1 VHAGSYVADDTSEPA
16 LRPQLTPRFIAMIVL
31 AAVVVAGG
39 IILARHTLAQSLTAL
54 SRLSW
59 AWCAAA
65 LSFEA
70 VSLATFG
77 LSRRRLLCADG
88 HRAGFG
94 SVMAVTY
101 AGNALSM
108 TIPVA
113 GTQVAMVYSY
123 REFRRRGLGPA
134 LTGWALAVSAILS
147 TTALALILLAGVL
160 TGGISVATAAGLVG
174 AAAFLVPAIAVLL
187 GLRYPQ
193 VRGTLC
199 RVVTRILAFS
209 HRLFRWP
216 PEGAANALHDVLDR
230 VARIRLSW
238 PRYTEVFVLSMLN
251 WAADCGC
258 LASTIRATGSPIPWH
273 GLLLAYAAG
282 VAIASTGFT
291 PGGFALVEAALTAAL
306 VASGLTAPAAL
317 ASVLAYR
324 LISFWMIL
332 IGGWILMIALT
343 RARNGPARIY
353 TRAGRPGALGA
364 AARVAEATGAAGAA
378 AAARVA
384 EVTGAASPVLALSSE
399 RAYRD

>member
-1 VHAGSYVADDTSEPA
+1 VHPGSAVTSQNA
-16 LRPQLTPRFIAMIVL
+16 RRRLTPWFVAVIAL
-31 AAVVVAGG
+31 ATIVVAGG
-39 IILARHTLAQSLTAL
+39 IVLARHTLAESLTAL
-54 SRLSW
+54 TRLNW
-59 AWCAAA
+59 AWLLAG
-65 LSFEA
+65 LGFEA

-94 SVMAVTY
+94 SVMAVTC
-101 AGNALSM
+101 ASNALSL
-108 TIPVA
+108 TIPLA
-113 GTQVAMVYSY
+113 GTQAAMVFSY
-123 REFRRRGLGPA
+123 REFRRRGLGSA
-134 LTGWALAVSAILS
+134 ITGWALAVSATLS
-147 TTALALILLAGVL
+147 TAALALILLAGVI
-160 TGGISVATAAGLVG
+160 TGGVSVATAAGLAG
-174 AAAFLVPAIAVLL
+174 AAAFLVPATAVLL
-187 GLRYPQ
+187 ALRYPQ
-193 VRGTLC
+193 VRCVLD
-199 RVVTRILAFS
+199 RVLAAIISFS

-216 PEGAANALHDVLDR
+216 PEGAASALQDLLDR

-258 LASTIRATGSPIPWH
+258 LASTIRATGSPVPWH

-282 VAIASTGFT
+282 VAIASAGLT

-324 LISFWMIL
+324 LISFWMIM

-343 RARNGPARIY
+343 RARAGQCPLY
-353 TRAGRPGALGA
+353 VHAGRPPRAI
-364 AARVAEATGAAGAA
+364 GAA

-384 EVTGAASPVLALSSE
+384 EVTGAASAAAAAKVAEVTGVTTPGA
-399 RAYRD
+399 RIRGTPAAPG